1 MDILNTPNP
10 LARLFPYLLTYRNK
24 LLLGLLFVLLTN
36 LFNVLGPLLIGSAI
50 DRLKSD
56 FSSAQLVSYGL
67 LIILMAAGRG
77 LFLFMVRQTIIV
89 VSRDCEQDIRN
100 DLYQHIQRL
109 STRYYKTRSTG
120 DILARNTNDL
130 NAIRSF
136 LGPGIMYSANTL
148 ATFLFIIPIMAYVNW
163 ELTLVALLPL
173 PVMSYMVFRMGK
185 SIHHQYTHIQSHY
198 SSLTTRVQE
207 NLSGIRVVKAYVREA
222 WEIMTFTRLNRTYML
237 KNLRLVRY
245 QALFYS
251 LMSLLIGL
259 SVVLVV
265 WYGGSL
271 VIAGKLTLGEMTQFV
286 IFVGML
292 IWPMIALGWVIN
304 IIQQASA
311 SQKRINEILDE
322 VPEVR
327 DTPQTDPEIQSV
339 KGFLTF
345 KSVSFGYQP
354 DRPVLKDISFS
365 VTPGQVLAVTGE
377 TGSGKST
384 LVNLVMRLF
393 DPDSGTILMD
403 GRPLREI
410 PLKVL
415 RKHIGYVPQDTFLFS
430 DTIANNIGFGVESAG
445 EEEIRLVADLASIR
459 ENIEDFP
466 QRYDTFVGERGI
478 TLSGGQKQRTA
489 IARALLRKPSVL
501 ILDDSLSAVDTQTE
515 DLILNRLKEHAESRL
530 TIIVSHRISAIR
542 NATHILVLSGGEV
555 VEQGTHSELLAA
567 NGLYAATWEKQ
578 KLEDELKAIT

>member
-1 MDILNTPNP
+1 M
-10 LARLFPYLLTYRNK
+10 
-24 LLLGLLFVLLTN
+24 
-36 LFNVLGPLLIGSAI
+36 
-50 DRLKSD
+50 
-56 FSSAQLVSYGL
+56 
-67 LIILMAAGRG
+67 
-77 LFLFMVRQTIIV
+77 
-89 VSRDCEQDIRN
+89 
-100 DLYQHIQRL
+100 
-109 STRYYKTRSTG
+109 
-120 DILARNTNDL
+120 
-130 NAIRSF
+130 
-136 LGPGIMYSANTL
+136 
-148 ATFLFIIPIMAYVNW
+148 
-163 ELTLVALLPL
+163 
-173 PVMSYMVFRMGK
+173 
-185 SIHHQYTHIQSHY
+185 
-198 SSLTTRVQE
+198 
-207 NLSGIRVVKAYVREA
+207 
-222 WEIMTFTRLNRTYML
+222 RT
-237 KNLRLVRY
+237 
-245 QALFYS
+245 Q
-251 LMSLLIGL
+251 SLLIGL

>member
-1 MDILNTPNP
+1 M
-10 LARLFPYLLTYRNK
+10 
-24 LLLGLLFVLLTN
+24 
-36 LFNVLGPLLIGSAI
+36 LGPVLIGSAI
-50 DRLKSD
+50 DQLKSD
-56 FSSAQLVSYGL
+56 FSPTQLVNYGL
-67 LIILMAAGRG
+67 LIILMAVGRG
-77 LFLFMVRQTIIV
+77 VFLFMVRQTIIV

-109 STRYYKTRSTG
+109 STRYYKTHSTG

-148 ATFLFIIPIMAYVNW
+148 ANFLFIIPILAFINW

-185 SIHHQYTHIQSHY
+185 SIHHQYTHIQAHY
-198 SSLTTRVQE
+198 SNLTTRVQE
-207 NLSGIRVVKAYVREA
+207 NLSGIRVVKAYVRES
-222 WEIMTFTRLNRTYML
+222 WEIMTFNRLNRTYML

-271 VIAGKLTLGEMTQFV
+271 VIGGSLTIGEMTQFM

-322 VPEVR
+322 VPDVR
-327 DTPQTDPEIQSV
+327 DTDKTDVSIGEV
-339 KGFLTF
+339 EGFLAF
-345 KSVSFGYQP
+345 NSVSFGYHP
-354 DRPVLKDISFS
+354 DRPVLKNISFS
-365 VTPGQVLAVTGE
+365 VGPGQVLAVTGE
-377 TGSGKST
+377 TGAGKST

-393 DPDSGTILMD
+393 DPDAGNILLD
-403 GRPLREI
+403 GRPLNEI

-445 EEEIRLVADLASIR
+445 EEEIRFVADQASIR

-466 QRYDTFVGERGI
+466 LRYNTFVGERGI

-489 IARALLRKPSVL
+489 IARALLRNPSIL

-515 DLILNRLKEHAESRL
+515 DIILSRLKEHADSRL
-530 TIIVSHRISAIR
+530 TILVSHRISAIR
-542 NATHILVLSGGEV
+542 QASHILVLDGGEII
-555 VEQGTHSELLAA
+555 EQGTHSELLSKK
-567 NGLYAATWEKQ
+567 GHYASTWEKQ